1 MGCFKVSKGKKKRSE
16 QNMYVKRVNP
26 QDHPPTALPE
36 PPTHTRNLQSAPSS
50 FRDRVKHVQLNNNT
64 RARTLSAPSS
74 LDAAEQD
81 ALSVDYEEQEG
92 SKSRFG
98 SMKERQTPNPLP
110 LPLPAPQ
117 NASVLKNFGS
127 FKVLN
132 ASGQLN
138 ISGQLPLPPA
148 LPPSQPST
156 SPQILITGTVRNF
169 SFEELATACHNF
181 SPELCMSEGLSS
193 TIYRASFRD
202 DCSGLRKVEATVTRF
217 YSSSQAI

>member
-1 MGCFKVSKGKKKRSE
+1 MLCHE
-16 QNMYVKRVNP
+16 
-26 QDHPPTALPE
+26 
-36 PPTHTRNLQSAPSS
+36 
-50 FRDRVKHVQLNNNT
+50 
-64 RARTLSAPSS
+64 
-74 LDAAEQD
+74 
-81 ALSVDYEEQEG
+81 YEEQEG

-117 NASVLKNFGS
+117 NASVLKNVGS

-148 LPPSQPST
+148 LPPSLPST
-156 SPQILITGTVRNF
+156 SPQTLPITGTVRNF

-181 SPELCMSEGLSS
+181 SQERCMSEGLSS
-193 TIYRASFRD
+193 RVYRASFGD
-202 DCSGLRKVEATVTRF
+202 DSSGLRKVEATVTRF
-217 YSSSQAI
+217 DSSSQAI